1 MTTTPRVHA
10 LTSTW
15 TRRDGETSTTRITG
29 TLDKLI
35 EKLEKVAHPRRL
47 PLFSEPTGPQV
58 ETLTYKLHRKT
69 WKWFSDATP
78 AQGGIVELRDYP
90 SGAIDVILT
99 TPGVG
104 MAPVMAAALSDKLVH
119 LWDGETSHTTTAPVT
134 RAMVEAYAKLIYT
147 HLADELGSTLTRV
160 SCELMSDAPYIE
172 ALAA

>member
-15 TRRDGETSTTRITG
+15 TRRDGETSTSRITG

-35 EKLEKVAHPRRL
+35 EKLEKVAKPRHL
-47 PLFSEPTGPQV
+47 PLFSEPAGAQV
-58 ETLTYKLHRKT
+58 ETLSHKLHRKT

-78 AQGGIVELRDYP
+78 AQGGIVELRNYP
-90 SGAIDVILT
+90 SGAIDVVLT

-104 MAPVMAAALSDKLVH
+104 MAPVMAAVLSDKLVH
-119 LWDGETSHTTTAPVT
+119 MWDGDLSHTTPAPVT

-147 HLADELGSTLTRV
+147 HLADELGSTLVRV
-160 SCELMSDAPYIE
+160 SCETMSEAPYIE
-172 ALAA
+172 TTA

>member
-15 TRRDGETSTTRITG
+15 TRRDGETSTSRITG

-35 EKLEKVAHPRRL
+35 EKLEKVAKPRRL
-47 PLFSEPTGPQV
+47 PLFSETAGAQV
-58 ETLTYKLHRKT
+58 ETLSHKLHRKT

-104 MAPVMAAALSDKLVH
+104 MAPVMAAVLSDKLVH
-119 LWDGETSHTTTAPVT
+119 VWDGDLAHTTPAPVT
-134 RAMVEAYAKLIYT
+134 RAMVEAYAKLVYT
-147 HLADELGSTLTRV
+147 HLADELGSTLVRV
-160 SCELMSDAPYIE
+160 SCETMSEAPYIE
-172 ALAA
+172 TTA

>member
-35 EKLEKVAHPRRL
+35 EKLEKVAKPRNL
-47 PLFSEPTGPQV
+47 PLFSEPTGAQV
-58 ETLTYKLHRKT
+58 ETLSHKLHRKT

-90 SGAIDVILT
+90 AGAIDVILT
-99 TPGVG
+99 TPSVG
-104 MAPVMAAALSDKLVH
+104 MAPVLAAIVSDKLLH
-119 LWDGETSHTTTAPVT
+119 AWDGDMAHTTTTPVT
-134 RAMVEAYAKLIYT
+134 RAMVEAYAKLIHT
-147 HLADELGSTLTRV
+147 HLADELGSTLVRV
-160 SCELMSDAPYIE
+160 SCEAMSEAPYIE

>member
-1 MTTTPRVHA
+1 MTTAPRVHA
-10 LTSTW
+10 LTSAW
-15 TRRDGETSTTRITG
+15 TRCDGEASTTRITG
-29 TLDKLI
+29 TLDKII
-35 EKLEKVAHPRRL
+35 EKLEKVAKPRRL
-47 PLFSEPTGPQV
+47 PLFSEPAGAQV
-58 ETLTYKLHRKT
+58 ETLSHKLHRKT

-104 MAPVMAAALSDKLVH
+104 MVPVVAAILSDKAIH
-119 LWDGETSHTTTAPVT
+119 MWDGDMSHTTPAPVT

-147 HLADELGSTLTRV
+147 HLADELCSTLVRV
-160 SCELMSDAPYIE
+160 SCEPMSEALYIE